1 MIKFRILSVEFKV
14 DFSFFMFTA
23 LVFMTNNYSNIMMF
37 FLACAV
43 HEFGH
48 LILMLFTGA
57 EIKSICISG
66 LGINIIQSR
75 ENLIS
80 SGRSLLILSGG
91 IAVNLLIF
99 LSGRFRSDFT
109 QINLMLFVFNI
120 LPFRNLDGG
129 SIILC
134 IGEMLNLEFTAEII
148 LKILAVV
155 FSVLVF
161 FMIYIYGFSAVP
173 TGAVILY
180 YCFCEFIEL

>member
-1 MIKFRILSVEFKV
+1 MIKFRIFSADFKI

-23 LVFMTNNYSNIMMF
+23 LVFMTNNYRMAMMF
-37 FLACAV
+37 FVACAV

-48 LILMLFTGA
+48 LIAMLMTGA
-57 EIKSICISG
+57 EIKSIFISG
-66 LGINIIQSR
+66 LGINIMQSR
-75 ENLIS
+75 KNLVS
-80 SGRSLLILSGG
+80 SGRSLFILSGG

-99 LSGRFRSDFT
+99 LSGKFCSDFA

-134 IGEMLNLEFTAEII
+134 IGEMLNKDFTAEII

-180 YCFCEFIEL
+180 YCFSEFI